1 MLPWLERLDDWLFIL
16 ASSWCPVQTGLGTSG
31 AAPHSPAG
39 IAGSSYHTCCRISL
53 LHQNSPSEWVHS
65 PHFYLRLEIDL
76 VEACNTTLLCAVAEF
91 NN

>member
-1 MLPWLERLDDWLFIL
+1 MTGCSSWRVAGAQFRLDW
-16 ASSWCPVQTGLGTSG
+16 TSG